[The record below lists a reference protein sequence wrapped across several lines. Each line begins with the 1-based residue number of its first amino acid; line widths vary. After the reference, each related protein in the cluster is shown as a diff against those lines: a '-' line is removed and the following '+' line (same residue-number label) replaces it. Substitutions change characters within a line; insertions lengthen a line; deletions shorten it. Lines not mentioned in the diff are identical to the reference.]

1 MTDEPLA
8 IEGAANA
15 IGAGLR
21 EPPRIERLNR
31 PPMPIEEVER
41 ILGLGRRD
49 FTEGEAIAAAHRAHL
64 DLVRAAYVEGIMDGS
79 LGFIDAKAAE
89 NDWRVSDVR
98 KRLLRNP
105 PGTDV
110 IGWLVL
116 SDDPRAKG
124 RDTWECVAISGDS
137 AWLRSRGVDLVV
149 PLATCRMLVPHGKTL
164 TGGT

>member
-1 MTDEPLA
+1 MSDEPPT

-21 EPPRIERLNR
+21 EPPHIERLNR
-31 PPMPIEEVER
+31 PAMPIAEVER

-49 FTEGEAIAAAHRAHL
+49 FSEGEAIAQAHRAHL
-64 DLVRAAYVEGIMDGS
+64 DLVRAAFVEGILTGSSGFLDDGM
-79 LGFIDAKAAE
+79 AAE
-89 NDWRVSDVR
+89 EWRHSTVR

-110 IGWLVL
+110 IGWRVI
-116 SDDPRAKG
+116 STDPRALG
-124 RDTWECVAISGDS
+124 RDTWECVAIHGDS

-149 PLATCRMLVPHGKTL
+149 PLATCRMLVPHGKPL
-164 TGGT
+164 TGGL